1 MTQTLRGYNTCCF
14 AYGQTGSGKTYSMF
28 GPPGDDTVGI
38 IPRAVNDVF
47 QRLVQIQED
56 KETAVVVSFLEMYC
70 DQIRDLGKA
79 YLDKDTG
86 NGDSGSRQTTTDWY
100 EENKRRQA
108 GKFRPGSRGNSGS
121 RNGSGNGR
129 RSKTPNSK
137 SVGISGTRF
146 APRGVGLATASE
158 YVSQDLTIHEDSM
171 GNVFVK
177 DLSVIPVSTPEECL
191 TVVQMGFKL
200 RATHET
206 K

>member
-86 NGDSGSRQTTTDWY
+86 NGDSGSRQTTTD
-100 EENKRRQA
+100 A
-108 GKFRPGSRGNSGS
+108 
-121 RNGSGNGR
+121 
-129 RSKTPNSK
+129 
-137 SVGISGTRF
+137 GTR
-146 APRGVGLATASE
+146 RTNGGK
-158 YVSQDLTIHEDSM
+158 Q
-171 GNVFVK
+171 
-177 DLSVIPVSTPEECL
+177 VI
-191 TVVQMGFKL
+191 
-200 RATHET
+200 
-206 K
+206 